1 VHREIK
7 KNPVTASMSKRSEV
21 GQGRFRPAHM
31 HDQISEGRRRQASA
45 DEQSQLSVMGKRHS
59 VSVNFHAAPLS
70 LSGACPPS

>member
-31 HDQISEGRRRQASA
+31 HDQ
-45 DEQSQLSVMGKRHS
+45 
-59 VSVNFHAAPLS
+59 NFR
-70 LSGACPPS
+70 GQEETGEC